1 MEKKKLNLPNTL
13 TLIRICFI
21 PFIMVF
27 VLIQSENRVWLDV
40 LAAVLFLLAAL
51 TDLFDGMIARRNSMV
66 TDLGKFLDPIADKLL
81 VSATLVAL
89 IGSDRFAYIRLL
101 LVICTAI
108 ILLREFSV
116 TSIRLIAAKHDGTVI
131 AASKLGKLKTVV
143 SVVAIMSVLLE
154 PVIFTGENVLGKI
167 GKLHIVSIVTVIL
180 MTLLTILSGFHY
192 LKKYYSY
199 IDPTK

>member
-1 MEKKKLNLPNTL
+1 MAKSKLNLPNTL
-13 TLIRICFI
+13 TLLRICFI

-27 VLIQSENRVWLDV
+27 VLIQSENRVWLDIV
-40 LAAVLFLLAAL
+40 AAVLFLLAAL

-108 ILLREFSV
+108 ILLREFSI

-143 SVVAIMSVLLE
+143 SVVAIMCVLLE
-154 PVIFTGENVLGKI
+154 PVIFSGEGVLGKI
-167 GKLHIVSIVTVIL
+167 GDMHILSIATVII
-180 MTLLTILSGFHY
+180 MTLLTVLSGFNY
-192 LKKYYSY
+192 IRKYFSY